1 MYAIQRQMIRLHS
14 YLPLCLPFK
23 DICSASIA
31 TYHYVCHSGIYA
43 PSPYLLTIMY
53 AIEGHMLRLHSYLP
67 LCLPF
72 RDICSASI
80 VSPREPYI
88 TPRATSPRGDIG
100 RRLIRHVIQIFT
112 CNVHYVSYIS
122 TMPLIIHVFYE
133 QILNLEFF

>member
-1 MYAIQRQMIRLHS
+1 MYVIQRQMIRLHS

-72 RDICSASI
+72 RDICSVSI
-80 VSPREPYI
+80 
-88 TPRATSPRGDIG
+88 ATY
-100 RRLIRHVIQIFT
+100 
-112 CNVHYVSYIS
+112 HYVCHSKTYAPPSLPNGCLFKRLMLYIHRMFNTIRPS
-122 TMPLIIHVFYE
+122 VIKIQNIM
-133 QILNLEFF
+133 